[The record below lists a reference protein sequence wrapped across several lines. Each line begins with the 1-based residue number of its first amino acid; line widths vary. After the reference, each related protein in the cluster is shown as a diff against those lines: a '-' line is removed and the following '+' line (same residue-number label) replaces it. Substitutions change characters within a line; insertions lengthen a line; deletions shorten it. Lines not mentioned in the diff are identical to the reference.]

1 MTEGSYKQMATSIIP
16 KSLKSKILLILTIL
30 FEEKLTSDEE
40 VIIKFQ
46 SVRTN
51 HQTNTKFLADTKRT
65 TA

>member
-1 MTEGSYKQMATSIIP
+1 MATSIIP

-30 FEEKLTSDEE
+30 FEKKVTSDEE

-51 HQTNTKFLADTKRT
+51 HQTNTKFLAVTKRT